1 MIDRLLIVDI
11 ISTPVTPHQSLGAL
25 MNAKKLVELRQAAEK
40 AVSDMPDGDLKVKA
54 FEVILGH
61 MMEQETDDDLKPA
74 RRAPKHSK
82 RAEKVNEKANSKSS
96 VGRILVLREEG
107 FFKNQ
112 KSIAEVCDALASNG
126 WHYPQSSLS
135 GPLMTL
141 VQRRELRRT
150 SGKKGNKKL
159 WLYSEY

>member
-1 MIDRLLIVDI
+1 
-11 ISTPVTPHQSLGAL
+11 

-40 AVSDMPDGDLKVKA
+40 AVADMPDGELKVKA

-61 MMEQETDDDLKPA
+61 MMETPDEGGKSKPA
-74 RRAPKHSK
+74 G
-82 RAEKVNEKANSKSS
+82 KAKKASAKDPETANTKST
-96 VGRILVLREEG
+96 VGRILVLRDEG

-112 KSIAEVCDALASNG
+112 KSIAETCDELASHG

-135 GPLMTL
+135 GPLQTL
-141 VQRRELRRT
+141 VQRRELRR
-150 SGKKGNKKL
+150 KRERKGNKTI